1 MMYTIST
8 ELLYWGIGL
17 VIAYQL
23 CATIRVLVSVSYSRR
38 QKLMQLTLVWLVPF
52 IGALLC
58 HIFLSSDTRVAR
70 EKDGAFIPD
79 GGVNPQGIGSDG
91 PHV

>member
-1 MMYTIST
+1 MVST

-17 VIAYQL
+17 VTAYQL
-23 CATIRVLVSVSYSRR
+23 YATIRVLASASYSRR
-38 QKLMQLTLVWLVPF
+38 QKMMQLVLIWLVPF
-52 IGALLC
+52 LGALSC
-58 HIFLSSDTRVAR
+58 HIFLASDTRVAR
-70 EKDGAFIPD
+70 GKDGAFIPD